1 MLTTT
6 SSSTTTTTSSSTNVS
21 LTEIRSTGEMRE
33 DQVSLETFL
42 QSLPKALPLRDVR
55 LLLRPPTSH
64 VARMPALLARP
75 SADCFILDIEH
86 IRLLC
91 YSDRVLVFSPHRD
104 IIRTFLQD
112 LSSDLQ
118 SESEVRFLKNHSIT
132 KLYLGSRAQ
141 KTDFE
146 HIVLESSLDNV
157 VKKFKRHLEIIKPA
171 LDVLLHKVAEEPGT
185 YNLRRLLAFR
195 KSLSEFEQNVC
206 QCLKLVR
213 ALTANDEDLV
223 GLYLTHKDREITD
236 HEDME
241 LLLEAYC
248 ADFEEIEAEIKTF
261 KEMIED
267 TNQFIGAHL
276 DSVRNS
282 MIRMSLFLEVGAVA
296 LGSGAVVGGVFG
308 MNLLHG
314 LESHPTAFYF
324 TLGGISLVMSA
335 IVAGFNAKYNKL
347 KLDTSNATSFLAL
360 KNFFTYVDDL
370 EFLVN
375 KTELNKTEFQEALN
389 KLTGLKVTEEESEFI
404 FKMFDANKDG
414 YISTIDELKFRNK

>member
-1 MLTTT
+1 MALA
-6 SSSTTTTTSSSTNVS
+6 
-21 LTEIRSTGEMRE
+21 EIRSSGEMKE
-33 DQVSLETFL
+33 NNVSLETFL
-42 QSLPKALPLRDVR
+42 HSLPKKLPLRDVR
-55 LLLRPPTSH
+55 LLLRPASSN

-91 YSDRVLVFSPHRD
+91 YTDRVLVFSPNRQ
-104 IIRTFLQD
+104 ITRTFLQD
-112 LSSDLQ
+112 LRSDLQ

-132 KLYLGSRAQ
+132 KLYLGPRAQ

-157 VKKFKRHLEIIKPA
+157 VKKFQRHLEIIKPA
-171 LDVLLHKVAEEPGT
+171 LDALLHKVAEEPGT

-195 KSLSEFEQNVC
+195 KSLSEFEQNVG

-223 GLYLTHKDREITD
+223 GLYLTHKDRKITD

-248 ADFEEIEAEIKTF
+248 ADFEEIQAEIKTF

-314 LESHPTAFYF
+314 LESHPTAFYI

-335 IVAGFNAKYNKL
+335 IVAGNILHFLSREKESIHSIFNHHKIV
-347 KLDTSNATSFLAL
+347 
-360 KNFFTYVDDL
+360 FT
-370 EFLVN
+370 
-375 KTELNKTEFQEALN
+375 A
-389 KLTGLKVTEEESEFI
+389 
-404 FKMFDANKDG
+404 
-414 YISTIDELKFRNK
+414 

>member
-1 MLTTT
+1 MTA
-6 SSSTTTTTSSSTNVS
+6 SSNHNNNNVS
-21 LTEIRSTGEMRE
+21 LAEIRSSGEMT
-33 DQVSLETFL
+33 DFNISLETFL
-42 QSLPKALPLRDVR
+42 QSLPKKLPLRDVR
-55 LLLRPPTSH
+55 LLLRPSTSN
-64 VARMPALLARP
+64 VARMPALLPRP

-91 YSDRVLVFSPHRD
+91 YTDKVLVFSPDRE
-104 IIRTFLQD
+104 ITRTFLSD

-118 SESEVRFLKNHSIT
+118 SETEVTHLKNHSLT
-132 KLYLGSRAQ
+132 KFYLSHRAQ

-157 VKKFKRHLEIIKPA
+157 VNKFKRHLEIIKPA
-171 LDVLLHKVAEEPGT
+171 LDVLLQKVAEEPGT

-195 KSLSEFEQNVC
+195 KSLSEFEQNVG

-223 GLYLTHKDREITD
+223 GLYLTHKDRKIND
-236 HEDME
+236 HEELE

-308 MNLLHG
+308 MNLLNG
-314 LESHPTAFYF
+314 LESHPSAFYI
-324 TLGGISLVMSA
+324 TLGGISLVMSS
-335 IVAGFNAKYNKL
+335 IFAGVI
-347 KLDTSNATSFLAL
+347 FLYTL
-360 KNFFTYVDDL
+360 Y
-370 EFLVN
+370 
-375 KTELNKTEFQEALN
+375 
-389 KLTGLKVTEEESEFI
+389 GVTVS
-404 FKMFDANKDG
+404 D
-414 YISTIDELKFRNK
+414 

>member
-1 MLTTT
+1 MTTCTSTT
-6 SSSTTTTTSSSTNVS
+6 SSTNSSINVAMA
-21 LTEIRSTGEMRE
+21 EIRSCGEMRE
-33 DQVSLETFL
+33 KNVSLETFL
-42 QSLPKALPLRDVR
+42 QSLPKQLPLRDVR
-55 LLLRPPTSH
+55 LLLRPATSA

-75 SADCFILDIEH
+75 SAHCFILDIEH

-91 YSDRVLVFSPHRD
+91 YPDKVLVFSPHRE
-104 IIRTFLQD
+104 ITRTFLRD

-118 SESEVRFLKNHSIT
+118 SESEVRFLKNHSIA

-157 VKKFKRHLEIIKPA
+157 VKKFQRHLEIIKPA

-195 KSLSEFEQNVC
+195 KSLSEFEQNVG
-206 QCLKLVR
+206 QSLKLVR
-213 ALTANDEDLV
+213 ELTANDEDLV
-223 GLYLTHKDREITD
+223 GLYLTHRDRKIDD
-236 HEDME
+236 HVDIE

-248 ADFEEIEAEIKTF
+248 ADFEEIQAEIKTF

-276 DSVRNS
+276 DTVRNS

-308 MNLLHG
+308 MNLLNG
-314 LESHPTAFYF
+314 LESHPSAFYV

-335 IVAGFNAKYNKL
+335 IFAGTISHHNACFTL
-347 KLDTSNATSFLAL
+347 K
-360 KNFFTYVDDL
+360 
-370 EFLVN
+370 
-375 KTELNKTEFQEALN
+375 
-389 KLTGLKVTEEESEFI
+389 
-404 FKMFDANKDG
+404 
-414 YISTIDELKFRNK
+414 